1 MPNNPITKGD
11 YNPDYSPQTC
21 IKPAIFPDSSGI
33 FSFNAKSEWGNR
45 FFYTEQP
52 DTISG
57 GMPGVLIHPHNR
69 TTGPDFY
76 VSNGIFI
83 FSIILLFVI
92 AGIRIFYGKAI
103 WGLGKAVFNYQWAVK
118 MYEEK
123 NSLLERVYLV
133 LDVVFLFN
141 ASLAVFLV
149 TNFFFRDLPFPAYG
163 QLGVS
168 AGAVLLVFFSRII
181 SIWFIAGITRE
192 VKKASEF
199 LMVTNVFYKAAGI
212 LLFIPVILFNYIS
225 EPALV
230 YLSWFTVL
238 VLFSSYILTIIR
250 GLYFSVKSK
259 FYFYYYFIYLC
270 AVEIMPLLLTTKI
283 FMLTNSI

>member
-1 MPNNPITKGD
+1 MPNNPITLVD
-11 YNPDYSPQTC
+11 YNNDYSLQIC
-21 IKPAIFPDSSGI
+21 IKPAIFPDSSGN
-33 FSFNAKSEWGNR
+33 FSFTANSDWGNR

-52 DTISG
+52 DTISN
-57 GMPGVLIHPHNR
+57 GMPGILIHPHNR

-133 LDVVFLFN
+133 LDIVFLFN

-149 TNFFFRDLPFPAYG
+149 TSFFFRGLSFPVYG

-168 AGAVLLVFFSRII
+168 AGAVLLVFFSRVITV
-181 SIWFIAGITRE
+181 WFIAGITKE

-199 LMVTNVFYKAAGI
+199 LMVTNVFYKASGI

-225 EPALV
+225 EPALP

-238 VLFSSYILTIIR
+238 ILFSSYMLTIIR

-270 AVEIMPLLLTTKI
+270 AVEIMPLLLTTKL